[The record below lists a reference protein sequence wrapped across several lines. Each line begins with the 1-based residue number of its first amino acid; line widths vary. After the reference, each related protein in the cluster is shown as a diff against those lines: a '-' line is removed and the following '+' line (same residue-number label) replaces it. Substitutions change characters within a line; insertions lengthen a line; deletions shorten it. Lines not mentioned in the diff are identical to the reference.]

1 MFQAVF
7 WAGLAGGAATTM
19 EFAYAQG
26 WVTSWWRSAWWI
38 LPLGALVNFAVYQ
51 LLRTDFGWLPS
62 MVLFGAVTATLRLGL
77 AFGVMGTSPTPAN
90 VAAAIVLIV
99 GVLIKL
105 FWR

>member
-7 WAGLAGGAATTM
+7 WAGLAGTAATTM

-38 LPLGALVNFAVYQ
+38 LPLGALVNFSIYQ

-62 MVLFGAVTATLRLGL
+62 MVLFGAVTATLRIGL
-77 AFGVMGTSPTPAN
+77 AFGVAHEAVTAPN
-90 VAAAIVLIV
+90 VVSALVMLAGV
-99 GVLIKL
+99 GIKL